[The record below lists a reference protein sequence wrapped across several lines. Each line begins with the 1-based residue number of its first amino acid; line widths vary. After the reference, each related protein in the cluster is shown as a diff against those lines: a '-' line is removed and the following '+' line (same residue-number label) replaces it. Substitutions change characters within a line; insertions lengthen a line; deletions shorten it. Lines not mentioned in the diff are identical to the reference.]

1 MFYYFYDA
9 MDAEE
14 RLKDFSLNNS
24 RQYRYLRIPERV
36 VKDNLEYVRDDR
48 VGNVV
53 KLKDFE
59 SALVALEISQ
69 DAIDS
74 IYKILAAILILGE
87 MRFKESSVDKK
98 AALEDP
104 KIASEIA
111 ALLRIDDKK
120 FQWALVNYCVL
131 IQGNVEKRR
140 MSAGEKFH

>member
-131 IQGNVEKRR
+131 IQGNVEKTSHECR
-140 MSAGEKFH
+140 

>member
-1 MFYYFYDA
+1 

-59 SALVALEISQ
+59 SALVALDISQ

-104 KIASEIA
+104 KIASKIA

-140 MSAGEKFH
+140 MSAGENFIKFQF

>member
-1 MFYYFYDA
+1 